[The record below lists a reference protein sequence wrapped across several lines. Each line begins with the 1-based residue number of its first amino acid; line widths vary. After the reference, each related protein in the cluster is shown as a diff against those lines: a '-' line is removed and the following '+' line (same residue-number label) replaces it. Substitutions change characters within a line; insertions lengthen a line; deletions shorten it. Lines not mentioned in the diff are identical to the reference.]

1 MPAKHYILGLVAS
14 SKYPYRRMSG
24 TVRSGVDRSTGPSGV
39 RAAHH
44 GHSMVEEA
52 REIFDLRNEANKS
65 FAINETTIM
74 LCRIL
79 QSNRGA
85 GVERRSCRTGTRCS
99 GSSRLPG
106 REALATDVQ
115 RGDL

>member
-1 MPAKHYILGLVAS
+1 ME
-14 SKYPYRRMSG
+14 
-24 TVRSGVDRSTGPSGV
+24 
-39 RAAHH
+39 
-44 GHSMVEEA
+44 EEA

-65 FAINETTIM
+65 FAVNETTIM

-106 REALATDVQ
+106 REALATDLQ
-115 RGDL
+115 RGDLQNETCSQVLDWNSSSPNRATAGVGQ